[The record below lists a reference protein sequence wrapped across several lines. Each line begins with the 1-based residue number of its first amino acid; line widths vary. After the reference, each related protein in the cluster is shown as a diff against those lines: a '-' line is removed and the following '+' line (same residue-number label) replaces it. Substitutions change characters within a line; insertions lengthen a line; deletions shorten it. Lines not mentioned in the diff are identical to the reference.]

1 MIRPNSGILLPP
13 KADFCK
19 KLEYLMLRYGYSA
32 ERLGERI
39 GVHPRSIYRWRH
51 GQSKPCIRCL
61 TKIAQFFK
69 VSVDWL
75 MKKEK
80 I

>member
-1 MIRPNSGILLPP
+1 MIRCDPNVILPP
-13 KADFCK
+13 RADFCK
-19 KLEYLMLRYGYSA
+19 KLEYLMIKHGYSV

-39 GVHPRSIYRWRH
+39 DVHPRSIYRWRH

-61 TKIAQFFK
+61 TKIARFFK

-75 MKKEK
+75 MRKEK
-80 I
+80 T